1 MGATIFGYDKIVGM
15 DRLLEMAMKRG
26 KAMGEH
32 YYTKNPSV
40 KSDRNRI
47 AEELRGSR
55 FQFTTDSGVFSK
67 KEVDFGSKLLIETF
81 EEPEIEGDI
90 VDVGCG
96 YGPIGISLAS
106 EFSNRRFYLLDVNER
121 ATELAMNNA
130 IKNGVNNLSVMA
142 SDQLSAVKDKTF
154 ASVVTNPPI
163 RAGKQVV
170 HGILEEAHHVL
181 EKGGTLWVVIQKKQG
196 APSAINK
203 LEEMFQHVE
212 TVVKKKGYYILKAVK

>member
-1 MGATIFGYDKIVGM
+1 
-15 DRLLEMAMKRG
+15 
-26 KAMGEH
+26 MGEH

-47 AEELRGSR
+47 AEELRGRR

-67 KEVDFGSKLLIETF
+67 KEVDFGSKLLIEIF

-203 LEEMFQHVE
+203 LEEIFQHVE

>member
-1 MGATIFGYDKIVGM
+1 MG
-15 DRLLEMAMKRG
+15 RLLEMAMKRG

-47 AEELRGSR
+47 AEELRGSH
-55 FQFTTDSGVFSK
+55 FHFTTDSGVFSK

-81 EEPEIEGDI
+81 EEPDIEGDI

-130 IKNGVNNLSVMA
+130 IKNGVSNLSVMT
-142 SDQLSAVKDKTF
+142 SDQLSAVKDQTF
-154 ASVVTNPPI
+154 ASVITNPPI

-170 HGILEEAHHVL
+170 HGILEGAHHVL
-181 EKGGTLWVVIQKKQG
+181 KKDGTLWVVIQKKQG

-203 LEEMFQHVE
+203 LEEMFPHVE

>member
-1 MGATIFGYDKIVGM
+1 
-15 DRLLEMAMKRG
+15 
-26 KAMGEH
+26 MGEH
-32 YYTKNPSV
+32 YYTKNPGV
-40 KSDRNRI
+40 KSDPNRI
-47 AEELRGSR
+47 TAELRGRR

-90 VDVGCG
+90 VDAGCG

-106 EFSNRRFYLLDVNER
+106 GLSNRRFYLLDVNER

-130 IKNGVNNLSVMA
+130 IRNSVHNVSVME
-142 SDQLSAVKDKTF
+142 SDQLCAVKDKTF
-154 ASVVTNPPI
+154 ASVITNPPI

-181 EKGGTLWVVIQKKQG
+181 KKDGTLWIVIQKKQG

-203 LEEMFQHVE
+203 LEEMFGHVE

>member
-1 MGATIFGYDKIVGM
+1 
-15 DRLLEMAMKRG
+15 
-26 KAMGEH
+26 MGEH
-32 YYTKNPSV
+32 YYTKNPNV
-40 KSDRNRI
+40 KSDRMRI
-47 AEELRGSR
+47 AEELRGRR

-67 KEVDFGSKLLIETF
+67 KEVDFGSKLLIDTF

-130 IKNGVNNLSVMA
+130 IKSSVNNVTVMA

-154 ASVVTNPPI
+154 ASVITNPPI

-170 HGILEEAHHVL
+170 HGILEEAHEVL
-181 EKGGTLWVVIQKKQG
+181 KKDGTLWVVIQKKQG

-203 LEEMFQHVE
+203 LEEMFEHVE